1 MSHWKGREMNAV
13 DELALRG
20 VCDQIMTLTNYSKPI
35 TAPPGFVSVQAQW
48 FGVIPPCEQM
58 GRL

>member
-1 MSHWKGREMNAV
+1 MSHRKGREMNAV

-20 VCDQIMTLTNYSKPI
+20 VCDQIMNLTNYSKPI

-48 FGVIPPCEQM
+48 DLV
-58 GRL
+58 

>member
-1 MSHWKGREMNAV
+1 MSRWKGRETNTV

-20 VCDQIMTLTNYSKPI
+20 ICDQIMNLTNSSKPI

-48 FGVIPPCEQM
+48 DLV
-58 GRL
+58 